1 MDAPKT
7 TPASAWLTLS
17 VAVLAVSSGGIVLQ
31 EMSEIPPLLRAS
43 WRMQGTALVLLPGF
57 LYQSYRASDFEINRN
72 DVRLIIISSI
82 FLAAHF
88 GSWVWSLDNTSLV
101 HSLLFVNTHP
111 LVVVAVMP
119 LLGETVRRGHVTGVA
134 LGFGGATVA
143 LLDLGDG
150 GQVSLAGDFA
160 AFVGA
165 VTVVGYILV
174 GRHLRSVRGM
184 PIFIYAFPVT
194 MAAGIWL
201 SFATSIFE
209 GSSASN
215 LDPSA
220 SLFGWYDPIW
230 IAWVAYLSL
239 GPGLCGHTGVNTVLR
254 WIPPIVVSIALLME
268 PVLGAIIGWLWT
280 DEVLL
285 GMPTVAGGM
294 MMMSG
299 AIIVTLQE
307 TRKNRNE
314 SIS

>member
-1 MDAPKT
+1 MADSQAP
-7 TPASAWLTLS
+7 PAAAWLTLS
-17 VAVLAVSSGGIVLQ
+17 VAVLAVSSAGIVLQ
-31 EMSEIPPLLRAS
+31 EMSEVPPLLRAS

-57 LYQSYRASDFEINRN
+57 LYQILRTSDFEINRN
-72 DVRLIIISSI
+72 DARLVLASSL

-111 LVVVAVMP
+111 LVVVAIMP
-119 LLGETVRRGHVTGVA
+119 FLGEAVRRGHIAGVV
-134 LGFGGATVA
+134 LGFGGAS
-143 LLDLGDG
+143 LSLIDLGDG
-150 GQVSLAGDFA
+150 GQVSLVGDLA
-160 AFVGA
+160 AFAGA

-174 GRHLRSVRGM
+174 GRYLRSERGM

-201 SFATSIFE
+201 SFATVFFE
-209 GSSASN
+209 GSSFSSIE
-215 LDPSA
+215 PSD
-220 SLFGWYDPIW
+220 SLTGWSDQIW

-280 DEVLL
+280 DEVVIGL
-285 GMPTVAGGM
+285 PTVAGGLM
-294 MMMSG
+294 MMTG
-299 AIIVTLQE
+299 AIMVTLQE
-307 TRKNRNE
+307 TRQNSSE
-314 SIS
+314 SVS

>member
-1 MDAPKT
+1 MADPKAP
-7 TPASAWLTLS
+7 PAAAWLTLS
-17 VAVLAVSSGGIVLQ
+17 VAVLAVSSAGIVLQ
-31 EMSEIPPLLRAS
+31 EMSEVPPLLRAS

-57 LYQSYRASDFEINRN
+57 LYQFLRTSDFEINRN
-72 DVRLIIISSI
+72 DARLILASSL

-111 LVVVAVMP
+111 LVVVAIMP
-119 LLGETVRRGHVTGVA
+119 FLGEVVRRGHITGVV
-134 LGFGGATVA
+134 LGFVGAT
-143 LLDLGDG
+143 LSLIDLGDG
-150 GQVSLAGDFA
+150 GQVSLVGDLA
-160 AFVGA
+160 AFAGA

-174 GRHLRSVRGM
+174 GRHLRSERGM

-201 SFATSIFE
+201 SFATVFFE
-209 GSSASN
+209 GSSLSSI
-215 LDPSA
+215 DPSD
-220 SLFGWYDPIW
+220 SLTGWSDPIW

-280 DEVLL
+280 DEVVI
-285 GMPTVAGGM
+285 GMPTVAGGLM
-294 MMMSG
+294 MMTG

-307 TRKNRNE
+307 TRQNSSE
-314 SIS
+314 SVS